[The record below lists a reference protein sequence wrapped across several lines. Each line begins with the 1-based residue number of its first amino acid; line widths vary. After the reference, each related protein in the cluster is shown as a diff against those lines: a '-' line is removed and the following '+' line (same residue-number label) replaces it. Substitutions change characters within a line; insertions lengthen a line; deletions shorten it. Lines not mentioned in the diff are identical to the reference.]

1 MSALTDSWL
10 AVHAS
15 SVMCQNTAL
24 DIQSAGF
31 EGDAQDSAKR
41 IAAFQAIQNTQLA
54 DLDAKIQALQ
64 VLLAGL

>member
-10 AVHAS
+10 SVHAA

-31 EGDAQDSAKR
+31 EGDAQDSARR
-41 IAAFQAIQNTQLA
+41 IAAFQAIQNTQTT
-54 DLDAKIQALQ
+54 DLDTKIRALQ
-64 VLLAGL
+64 VLLAAL